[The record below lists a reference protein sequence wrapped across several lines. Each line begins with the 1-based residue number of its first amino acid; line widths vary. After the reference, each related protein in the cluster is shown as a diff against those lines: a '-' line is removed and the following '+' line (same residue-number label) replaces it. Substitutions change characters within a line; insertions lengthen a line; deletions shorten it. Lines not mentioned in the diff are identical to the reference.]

1 MIGAPHYRWADKF
14 KGTIVPETFV
24 EITLGVTDSNAPKN
38 ATVAT
43 FDACADLSNTIALVG
58 TNETIAEPYYV
69 TLEEN
74 RWVLDGTK
82 EVRYALG
89 VPDVGYVGTNPIPGF
104 ANPLWYVQITLPDDS
119 STRVPGIDILW
130 DSEFGEKPS
139 KFNVVLQNTV
149 SGKLYDIVVEGEKT
163 WAYYYPTGR
172 YGDSDFI
179 DVELACDAPGSTKII
194 GDFSDYNFAYVGI
207 IGWDT
212 PNHRPRM
219 DRFIFGYSWVF
230 DKKDILSFTHEQT
243 GDLLG
248 AELPKNSISFSL
260 DNTDDKWNPNN
271 PNGFGKYVTE
281 RQMITVRYGMDVN
294 GNGKP
299 DWIPGG
305 VFYLSDWNAPSN
317 GLEATFTARD
327 PFEFMMSVP
336 YSGIGATSY
345 AWDVIQSALSL
356 CEFPNKLKVRSV
368 DAWWSKVTV
377 NNFGHPVNG
386 VYDHSVAEILQM
398 CSAVMCCVMWFD
410 RYGTLQ
416 IVRGPWRYATYL
428 NQVYDIPLDLAYS
441 YPEVS
446 LSKPIKYVSV
456 NCTDSSGTPM
466 HKLIWNDYYNQG
478 ATQSFDLLLTEEV
491 YVNHMYGYLMKP
503 AIRYREMVTGEF
515 RADPRLDVF
524 DLVNVETK
532 YGDMQMV
539 LTGIKYTYSGS
550 FHAEYT
556 ARKVSFSEA
565 EFPEE
570 GDDSLKEVEI

>member
-1 MIGAPHYRWADKF
+1 MIGTPHYLWAEKF
-14 KGTIVPETFV
+14 NQTIVPETFV
-24 EITLGVTDSNAPKN
+24 EITMGVTDTSAPQD
-38 ATVAT
+38 ATVSV
-43 FDACADLSNTIALVG
+43 FDACADLSNTISLVG

-82 EVRYALG
+82 DVRNVLG
-89 VPDVGYVGTNPIPGF
+89 VPDVGYVGGNPISGF
-104 ANPLWYVQITLPDDS
+104 LNNWYVQIQLPEAAP
-119 STRVPGIDILW
+119 TTIPGIDILW
-130 DSEFGEKPS
+130 DSEFGEKPI
-139 KFNVVLQNTV
+139 KFMLNLANTV
-149 SGKLYDIVVEGEKT
+149 TGNRYLIWVEDGAISGQYRPAEGNSKVL
-163 WAYYYPTGR
+163 
-172 YGDSDFI
+172 DL
-179 DVELACDAPGSTKII
+179 ELVCDAPGSTKII
-194 GDFSDYNFAYVGI
+194 GDFSDYNFAHVQI
-207 IGWDT
+207 EEWDT

-230 DKKDILSFTHEQT
+230 DKKDILNFTHEQT

-294 GNGKP
+294 GNGNP
-299 DWIPGG
+299 VWIPGG

-336 YSGIGATSY
+336 YSGIGSGSS
-345 AWDVIQSALSL
+345 AWAVVQSALSL
-356 CEFPNKLKVRSV
+356 CEFPNKLKVRLV
-368 DAWWSKVTV
+368 DGWDTTLAVGNLGK
-377 NNFGHPVNG
+377 PVNG
-386 VYDHSVAEILQM
+386 VYDCSVAEMLQM
-398 CSAVMCCVMWFD
+398 CACIMHCVMWFD
-410 RYGTLQ
+410 RNGTLQ
-416 IVRGPWRYATYL
+416 MVSKPWNYATD
-428 NQVYDIPLDLAYS
+428 NVFDIPLDLAYS

-446 LSKPIKYVSV
+446 LSKPIKYVTIR
-456 NCTDSSGTPM
+456 CT
-466 HKLIWNDYYNQG
+466 NDAG
-478 ATQSFDLLLTEEV
+478 EVDATLLTEQSE
-491 YVNHMYGYLMKP
+491 YGETQRFELLMVNEGIVNNIFADFIKP
-503 AIRYREMVTGEF
+503 VVKYRELVTGEF

-556 ARKVSFSEA
+556 ARRVNVTA
-565 EFPEE
+565 ETLLE
-570 GDDSLKEVEI
+570 GDVTEVEI